1 MFVIAKV
8 TPGESGIRL
17 AFVNQETSQNS
28 RRYYLDIDC

>member
-8 TPGESGIRL
+8 TPEEIGIRL

-28 RRYYLDIDC
+28 RHYYLDIDC